1 MDETALALKDAI
13 EKYLEWMAANAYS
26 RSTQQNYK
34 CSLRDFLSFTKS
46 RKYRWDNIFSSSSI
60 RCFKKVKGPRTIP
73 AISGLS
79 RYLFN
84 QGKLAQPIQVRKLP
98 PRLPDIYEEF
108 LVYQKNYCQTSDRY
122 ITQIRRVLCAF
133 NDYCQQNGI
142 GLKALKIEH
151 VDAFRN
157 VFFKDFSPATRHAY
171 RGYLRKFLSYLYH
184 QRRLFAKDLA
194 PLVLGRRE
202 YGLARPPRFLRPGE
216 VQKIFAHLNPST
228 ASEIRTYALMHLAY
242 TMGLRPNEISRIRLD
257 DISFGRQIL
266 RLNLRKGDN
275 PLELPIPEHTVK
287 AVAAYIIGA
296 RPQSAY
302 RRVFLTLH
310 PPHRPMTAKLVGYHI
325 SKIIKQAGLDASAY
339 WMRHTYAQNML
350 EAGASVF
357 EIKEMLG
364 HDKIESTKS
373 YLRVHIQMMRK
384 VLFDEIL

>member
-1 MDETALALKDAI
+1 MDETALALKHAI

-26 RSTQQNYK
+26 KSTQRIYK
-34 CSLRDFLSFTKS
+34 CTLRDFLYFIRSG
-46 RKYRWDNIFSSSSI
+46 RYRWDNIFSPRTI
-60 RCFKKVKGPRTIP
+60 KGFKKVKGPRTIP
-73 AISGLS
+73 AIAGLS
-79 RYLFN
+79 RYLYS
-84 QGKLAQPIQVRKLP
+84 QGKLAQPIQVRKSPPTLP
-98 PRLPDIYEEF
+98 VIYEDF
-108 LVYQKNYCQTSDRY
+108 LLYQKNYCQTYDPNATR
-122 ITQIRRVLCAF
+122 IRRVLCAF

-151 VDAFRN
+151 IDAFRN
-157 VFFKDFSPATRHAY
+157 VFFKNIRAATRHAY
-171 RGYLRKFLSYLYH
+171 RSHLRKFLSYLYH
-184 QRRLFAKDLA
+184 QRRILAKDLS

-202 YGLARPPRFLRPGE
+202 YGQARPPRFLRPGE

-287 AVAAYIIGA
+287 ATAAYIIGA

-310 PPHRPMTAKLVGYHI
+310 PPHRPMTPNLVGQHI
-325 SKIIKQAGLDASAY
+325 SRVIKQAGLNASAY

-364 HDKIESTKS
+364 HNKIESTKS
-373 YLRVHIQMMRK
+373 YLRVHTQMMRK
-384 VLFDEIL
+384 VLFDETL

>member
-1 MDETALALKDAI
+1 MDETALALKHAI

-26 RSTQQNYK
+26 KSTQRQYK
-34 CSLRDFLSFTKS
+34 CNLSDFLSYIQS
-46 RKYRWDNIFSSSSI
+46 GRYRWDNIFSSRTI
-60 RCFKKVKGPRTIP
+60 RRFKKVKGPRTIP
-73 AISGLS
+73 AIAGLS
-79 RYLFN
+79 RYLYN

-98 PRLPDIYEEF
+98 PSLPDIYEDF
-108 LVYQKNYCQTSDRY
+108 LVYQKNYCQTSDR
-122 ITQIRRVLCAF
+122 IETQIRRVLCAF
-133 NDYCQQNGI
+133 HDYCQQNGI

-157 VFFKDFSPATRHAY
+157 VFFKDFSAATRHSY
-171 RGYLRKFLSYLYH
+171 RGHLRKFLSYLYH
-184 QRRLFAKDLA
+184 QRRILTKDLC

-202 YGLARPPRFLRPGE
+202 YGQARPPRFLRPGE

-228 ASEIRTYALMHLAY
+228 ASQIRTYALMLLAY

-257 DISFGRQIL
+257 DISFGRRIL

-287 AVAAYIIGA
+287 ATAAYIIGA
-296 RPQSAY
+296 RPKSAY
-302 RRVFLTLH
+302 RRLFLTLH
-310 PPHRPMTAKLVGYHI
+310 PPYRPMTPKLVGYHI
-325 SKIIKQAGLDASAY
+325 SKVIKQAGLKASAY

-384 VLFDEIL
+384 VLFDETL

>member
-1 MDETALALKDAI
+1 MDQTALSLKHAI

-26 RSTQQNYK
+26 KSTQQNYK
-34 CSLRDFLSFTKS
+34 YSLRDFLSFIQS
-46 RKYRWDNIFSSSSI
+46 ARYRWDKIFRPRTI
-60 RCFKKVKGPRTIP
+60 RCFKKVRGLRTIP
-73 AISGLS
+73 AVAGLS
-79 RYLFN
+79 RYLYN
-84 QGKLAQPIQVRKLP
+84 QGKLAQPIQVRKSRP
-98 PRLPDIYEEF
+98 GLPDIYEDY
-108 LVYQKNYCQTSDRY
+108 LVYQKNYCQTSDR
-122 ITQIRRVLCAF
+122 IETQIRRVLCAF
-133 NDYCQQNGI
+133 HDYCQQNGI

-202 YGLARPPRFLRPGE
+202 YGIARPPRFLRPGE

-302 RRVFLTLH
+302 RRLFLTLH
-310 PPHRPMTAKLVGYHI
+310 PPYRPMTPNLVGQHI
-325 SKIIKQAGLDASAY
+325 SRVIKQAGLNATAY

>member
-1 MDETALALKDAI
+1 MDQTALSLKHAI

-26 RSTQQNYK
+26 KSTQQNYK
-34 CSLRDFLSFTKS
+34 YSLRDFLSFIQS
-46 RKYRWDNIFSSSSI
+46 ARYRWDKIFSPRTI
-60 RCFKKVKGPRTIP
+60 RCFKKVRGLRTIP
-73 AISGLS
+73 AVAGLS
-79 RYLFN
+79 RYLYN
-84 QGKLAQPIQVRKLP
+84 QGKLAQPIQVRKSRP
-98 PRLPDIYEEF
+98 ALPDIYEDY
-108 LVYQKNYCQTSDRY
+108 LVYQKNYCQTSDR
-122 ITQIRRVLCAF
+122 IETQIRRVLCAF
-133 NDYCQQNGI
+133 HDYCQQNGI

-157 VFFKDFSPATRHAY
+157 VFFRNFSPATRHSY
-171 RGYLRKFLSYLYH
+171 RGHLRKFLSYLYH
-184 QRRLFAKDLA
+184 QRRILTKDLC

-202 YGLARPPRFLRPGE
+202 YGQARPPRFLRPGE

-228 ASEIRTYALMHLAY
+228 ASQIRTYALMHLAY

-287 AVAAYIIGA
+287 ATAAYIIGA
-296 RPQSAY
+296 RPNSAY
-302 RRVFLTLH
+302 RRLFLTLH
-310 PPHRPMTAKLVGYHI
+310 PPHRPMSPNLVGQHI
-325 SKIIKQAGLDASAY
+325 SKAIKQAGLDASAY

-357 EIKEMLG
+357 EIKDMLG

-384 VLFDEIL
+384 VLFDETL

>member
-1 MDETALALKDAI
+1 MDETAFALKNAI
-13 EKYLEWMAANAYS
+13 EKYLEWMVANAYS

-34 CSLRDFLSFTKS
+34 CSLRDFLSFIQS
-46 RKYRWDNIFSSSSI
+46 GKYHWDNIFSTSTI
-60 RCFKKVKGPRTIP
+60 RGFKKVKGPRTIP

-79 RYLFN
+79 RYLYS
-84 QGKLAQPIQVRKLP
+84 QGKLAQPIQVRKSLP
-98 PRLPDIYEEF
+98 ALPVIYEEF
-108 LVYQKNYCQTSDRY
+108 LVYQKNYCQTSDRNA
-122 ITQIRRVLCAF
+122 TQFRHMLCAF

-142 GLKALKIEH
+142 DLKALKIEQ
-151 VDAFRN
+151 VDGFRN
-157 VFFKDFSPATRHAY
+157 IFFKDFSPATRHAY

-202 YGLARPPRFLRPGE
+202 YGIARPPRFLRPGE

-275 PLELPIPEHTVK
+275 PLELPIPEHTLK

-296 RPQSAY
+296 RPTTEY
-302 RRVFLTLH
+302 RRLFLTLH
-310 PPHRPMTAKLVGYHI
+310 PPYRPLSPNALGHRI
-325 SKIIKQAGLDASAY
+325 SLTMKHAGLNASAY
-339 WMRHTYAQNML
+339 WMRHTYAQNLL
-350 EAGASVF
+350 EAGASIF
-357 EIKEMLG
+357 DIKEMLG
-364 HDKIESTKS
+364 HDKIESTKR
-373 YLRVHIQMMRK
+373 YLCVHTKLMRQ
-384 VLFDEIL
+384 VLFDETL

>member
-1 MDETALALKDAI
+1 MDDTALALKHAI

-26 RSTQQNYK
+26 KSTQQNYK
-34 CSLRDFLSFTKS
+34 CSLRDFLSFIQS
-46 RKYRWDNIFSSSSI
+46 GRYRWDNIFSP
-60 RCFKKVKGPRTIP
+60 RTVRRFKKVKGPRTIP
-73 AISGLS
+73 AIAGLS
-79 RYLFN
+79 RYLYN
-84 QGKLAQPIQVRKLP
+84 HGKLAQPIQVRKSPPGLP
-98 PRLPDIYEEF
+98 VIYEDF
-108 LVYQKNYCQTSDRY
+108 LLYQKNYCQASDR
-122 ITQIRRVLCAF
+122 IATQIRRVLCAF

-151 VDAFRN
+151 IDAFRK
-157 VFFKDFSPATRHAY
+157 VFFKDFRTATRHAY
-171 RGYLRKFLSYLYH
+171 RGNLRQFLSYLYH
-184 QRRLFAKDLA
+184 QRRILAKDLA

-202 YGLARPPRFLRPGE
+202 YGQARPPRFLRIGE
-216 VQKIFAHLNPST
+216 MQKIFAHLNPST
-228 ASEIRTYALMHLAY
+228 ASEIRTYALMHLSY

-257 DISFGRQIL
+257 DISFGRRIL

-287 AVAAYIIGA
+287 ATAAYIIGA
-296 RPQSAY
+296 RPQSVH
-302 RRVFLTLH
+302 RQVFLTLH
-310 PPHRPMTAKLVGYHI
+310 PPYRPMTPNLVGQHI
-325 SKIIKQAGLDASAY
+325 SREIKKAGLDASAY

-384 VLFDEIL
+384 VLFDETL